1 MRNPNYRTLFPSKDA
16 EEPSFTFE
24 SILFSIFICPVIWLA
39 SLAFGFSGLG
49 LIKFTVF
56 FMIPF
61 ALSIPIILI
70 YLIIKNNYY
79 KPVLLEI
86 SLIIFIIELSF
97 VAINMGE
104 PWGGNTPRPLV
115 NIFLIINAVLLHTLV
130 WIAFFIQNKLI
141 LNICM
146 AMMIGIAL
154 FDIQYI
160 MIMGGFFHGYPF
172 GMVEFWLEPCIGSV
186 KARHWNI
193 HSTVK
198 NIAIYTSIGM
208 LITHLNILY
217 KQTNKLIK
225 SILS

>member
-24 SILFSIFICPVIWLA
+24 LLLLPIFGWPLMLLVFQVFRLPGGWSCIILLFYPIIF
-39 SLAFGFSGLG
+39 F
-49 LIKFTVF
+49 
-56 FMIPF
+56 
-61 ALSIPIILI
+61 IPIILI
-70 YLIIKNNYY
+70 YLIIKNNYDN
-79 KPVLLEI
+79 PVLLEI

-115 NIFLIINAVLLHTLV
+115 NIFLIINAVLLHMLV

-146 AMMIGIAL
+146 AIMIGIAL

-160 MIMGGFFHGYPF
+160 MIMSGFFHGYPF

-193 HSTVK
+193 HSAVK
-198 NIAIYTSIGM
+198 NLAIYTSIGM
-208 LITHLNILY
+208 LITHLDILY

>member
-24 SILFSIFICPVIWLA
+24 LLLLPIFGWPLMLLVCQVFRLPEEWSCIILLFYPIIF
-39 SLAFGFSGLG
+39 F
-49 LIKFTVF
+49 
-56 FMIPF
+56 
-61 ALSIPIILI
+61 IPIILI
-70 YLIIKNNYY
+70 YLIIKNNYDN
-79 KPVLLEI
+79 PVLLEI
-86 SLIIFIIELSF
+86 SLIIFIIELSIG
-97 VAINMGE
+97 AINMGE

-115 NIFLIINAVLLHTLV
+115 NIFLIINAVLLHILV

-146 AMMIGIAL
+146 AIMIGIAL

-160 MIMGGFFHGYPF
+160 MIMSGFFHGYPF

-193 HSTVK
+193 HSAVK
-198 NIAIYTSIGM
+198 NLAIYTSIGM
-208 LITHLNILY
+208 LITHLDILY

-225 SILS
+225 SISS

>member
-24 SILFSIFICPVIWLA
+24 LLLLPIFGWPLMLLACQVFRLPVGWSCIILLFYPIIF
-39 SLAFGFSGLG
+39 F
-49 LIKFTVF
+49 
-56 FMIPF
+56 
-61 ALSIPIILI
+61 IPIILI
-70 YLIIKNNYY
+70 YLIIKNNYDN
-79 KPVLLEI
+79 PVLLEI
-86 SLIIFIIELSF
+86 SLIIFIIELSIG
-97 VAINMGE
+97 AINMGE

-115 NIFLIINAVLLHTLV
+115 NIFLIINAVLLHILV

-146 AMMIGIAL
+146 AIMIGIAL

-160 MIMGGFFHGYPF
+160 MIMSGFFHGYPF

-198 NIAIYTSIGM
+198 NLAIYTSIGM
-208 LITHLNILY
+208 LITHLDILY

-225 SILS
+225 SISS

>member
-24 SILFSIFICPVIWLA
+24 LLLLPIFGWPLMLLVCQVFRLPEEWNCIICLFYP
-39 SLAFGFSGLG
+39 
-49 LIKFTVF
+49 LIMF
-56 FMIPF
+56 
-61 ALSIPIILI
+61 IPIVLI
-70 YLIIKNNYY
+70 YLIIKNNYDN
-79 KPVLLEI
+79 PVLLEI
-86 SLIIFIIELSF
+86 SLIIFIIALSI
-97 VAINMGE
+97 VAICGGE
-104 PWGGNTPRPLV
+104 PWGGNTPRTLV
-115 NIFLIINAVLLHTLV
+115 NIFLIINAVLLHMLV

-146 AMMIGIAL
+146 AIMIGIVL

-198 NIAIYTSIGM
+198 NLAVCTSIGT
-208 LITHLNILY
+208 LITIFDILY
-217 KQTNKLIK
+217 KQIKKLIK
-225 SILS
+225 SISS

>member
-24 SILFSIFICPVIWLA
+24 LLLLSMFGWPLMLLVCRVFRLPEEWNIIILLFYPIIF
-39 SLAFGFSGLG
+39 F
-49 LIKFTVF
+49 
-56 FMIPF
+56 
-61 ALSIPIILI
+61 IPIILI

-86 SLIIFIIELSF
+86 SLIIFIIELSI

-115 NIFLIINAVLLHTLV
+115 NIFLIINAVLLHILV

-146 AMMIGIAL
+146 AIMIGIAL

-160 MIMGGFFHGYPF
+160 IIMGGFFHGYPF

-186 KARHWNI
+186 KGRHWNI

-208 LITHLNILY
+208 LITHLDILY

>member
-24 SILFSIFICPVIWLA
+24 LLLLSIFGWPLMLLVCR
-39 SLAFGFSGLG
+39 
-49 LIKFTVF
+49 VF
-56 FMIPF
+56 RLPEEWNIIILLFYPIIF
-61 ALSIPIILI
+61 FIPIILI

-86 SLIIFIIELSF
+86 SLIIFIIELSIG
-97 VAINMGE
+97 AINMGE

-115 NIFLIINAVLLHTLV
+115 NIFLIINAVLLHILV

-146 AMMIGIAL
+146 AIMIGIAL

-160 MIMGGFFHGYPF
+160 MIMSGFFHGYPF
-172 GMVEFWLEPCIGSV
+172 GMVEFWLELCIGSV

>member
-24 SILFSIFICPVIWLA
+24 LLLLSIFGWPLMLLVCR
-39 SLAFGFSGLG
+39 
-49 LIKFTVF
+49 VF
-56 FMIPF
+56 RLPEEWNFIILLFYPIIF
-61 ALSIPIILI
+61 FIPIFLI

-79 KPVLLEI
+79 NPVLLEI
-86 SLIIFIIELSF
+86 LLIIFIIELSF

-115 NIFLIINAVLLHTLV
+115 NIFLIINAVLLHMLV

-146 AMMIGIAL
+146 AIMIGIAL
-154 FDIQYI
+154 FDIQYS
-160 MIMGGFFHGYPF
+160 MIMSGFFHGYPF
-172 GMVEFWLEPCIGSV
+172 GMVKFWLEPCIGSV

-198 NIAIYTSIGM
+198 NLVIYTSIGM
-208 LITHLNILY
+208 LITHLDILY
-217 KQTNKLIK
+217 KQINKLIK

>member
-1 MRNPNYRTLFPSKDA
+1 MKNPNYRTLFPSKDA

-24 SILFSIFICPVIWLA
+24 LLLLPIFGWPLMLWVCQVFRLPEGWGCIILLFYPIIF
-39 SLAFGFSGLG
+39 F
-49 LIKFTVF
+49 
-56 FMIPF
+56 
-61 ALSIPIILI
+61 IPIILI
-70 YLIIKNNYY
+70 YLIIKNNYDN
-79 KPVLLEI
+79 PVLLEI
-86 SLIIFIIELSF
+86 SLIIFIIELSIG
-97 VAINMGE
+97 AINMGE

-115 NIFLIINAVLLHTLV
+115 NIFLIINAVLLHMLV

-146 AMMIGIAL
+146 AIMIGIAL

-160 MIMGGFFHGYPF
+160 MIMSGFFHGYPF

-198 NIAIYTSIGM
+198 NLAIYTSIGM
-208 LITHLNILY
+208 LITHLDILY

>member
-24 SILFSIFICPVIWLA
+24 LLLFSIFICPVMFLVCQ
-39 SLAFGFSGLG
+39 
-49 LIKFTVF
+49 VF
-56 FMIPF
+56 RLPEEWSFIICLFYPLTMF
-61 ALSIPIILI
+61 IPIILI
-70 YLIIKNNYY
+70 YLIIKNNYDN
-79 KPVLLEI
+79 PVLLEI
-86 SLIIFIIELSF
+86 SLIIFIIELSIG
-97 VAINMGE
+97 AINMGE

-115 NIFLIINAVLLHTLV
+115 NIFLIINAVLLHMLV
-130 WIAFFIQNKLI
+130 WIAFFLQNKLI

-146 AMMIGIAL
+146 AIMIGIGL

-160 MIMGGFFHGYPF
+160 MIMSGFFHGYPF

-198 NIAIYTSIGM
+198 NLAIYTSIGM
-208 LITHLNILY
+208 LITHLDILY

-225 SILS
+225 SISS

>member
-1 MRNPNYRTLFPSKDA
+1 MRNPNYRTLFPSKHA

-24 SILFSIFICPVIWLA
+24 LILFSIFICPVIWLA
-39 SLAFGFSGLG
+39 SHAIGIPGLS
-49 LIKFTVF
+49 LIIFLI
-56 FMIPF
+56 IPF

-86 SLIIFIIELSF
+86 SLIIFIIELSI

-115 NIFLIINAVLLHTLV
+115 NIFLIINAVLLHMLV

-146 AMMIGIAL
+146 AIMIGIAL

-160 MIMGGFFHGYPF
+160 MIMSGFFHGYPF

-186 KARHWNI
+186 KARFWDVDL
-193 HSTVK
+193 TVK
-198 NIAIYTSIGM
+198 NLAVCTSIGT
-208 LITHLNILY
+208 LITIFDILY
-217 KQTNKLIK
+217 KQIKKLIK
-225 SILS
+225 SISS